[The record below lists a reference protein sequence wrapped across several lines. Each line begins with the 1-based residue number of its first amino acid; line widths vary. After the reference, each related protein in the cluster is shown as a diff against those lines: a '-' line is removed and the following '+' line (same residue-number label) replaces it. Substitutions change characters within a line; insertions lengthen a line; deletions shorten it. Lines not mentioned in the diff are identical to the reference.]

1 LLRHNETG
9 IGTAG
14 CGQCLQKSNVPKKDD
29 GMTKKIVRAFALAW
43 VFFGAGI
50 SAGQAETVS
59 LVAHLLG
66 SAAVP
71 ATHSDAF
78 GEAQFTYHSDTRQ
91 LEYFVNYDGVAPT
104 RVDIHGPAS
113 VGENAAAIVTIPVSD
128 SPINGTA
135 TLTQEQAGEL
145 LGGKLYL
152 DIHSR
157 AHADGD
163 IRGQIQKQ

>member
-1 LLRHNETG
+1 MTRE
-9 IGTAG
+9 IGR
-14 CGQCLQKSNVPKKDD
+14 
-29 GMTKKIVRAFALAW
+29 IFALAG
-43 VFFGAGI
+43 VFFCAAI
-50 SAGQAETVS
+50 SAGRAETVS

-66 SAAVP
+66 GTAVP
-71 ATHSDAF
+71 ATQSDAF
-78 GEAQFTYHSDTRQ
+78 GEAQFTYHSDRRQ

-104 RVDIHGPAS
+104 KVDIHGPAGI
-113 VGENAAAIVTIPVSD
+113 GENAAAIVTIPVSD

-145 LGGKLYL
+145 LAGKLYL
-152 DIHSR
+152 DIHSQ